1 MKTVSGGGSASLWQA
16 DKQRDW
22 LTWEQNVSLQQQQLE
37 LKSEELRTKKE
48 RQAAVLGAKTEPD
61 PPGTLSAYV
70 WVCVRVCACWCI
82 GMCLSVC
89 INLVAFFSHCIITPL
104 ILTSLLGPPHSVNQ
118 TNHYMAQEC
127 ACDLRKFLCVPCV
140 RVCVCGVCVHKGTLV
155 TSSHQAPLCTLT
167 KSCIRARAN

>member
-1 MKTVSGGGSASLWQA
+1 MKTVSGSGSASLWQA

-70 WVCVRVCACWCI
+70 
-82 GMCLSVC
+82 
-89 INLVAFFSHCIITPL
+89 
-104 ILTSLLGPPHSVNQ
+104 
-118 TNHYMAQEC
+118 
-127 ACDLRKFLCVPCV
+127 
-140 RVCVCGVCVHKGTLV
+140 
-155 TSSHQAPLCTLT
+155 
-167 KSCIRARAN
+167 